1 MNNVILTGRLTKA
14 PERPAVTASGRQV
27 LDLRMAVNHHRR
39 DTVFVDVK
47 CWEGVAEA
55 AADHLTKGSLVGVSG
70 ELARDEWTDKATG
83 EPRHRYYINARS
95 LEFLDFRL
103 DRAATGHDTPSAQ
116 AGGDEAAVDA
126 F

>member
-1 MNNVILTGRLTKA
+1 MNNVDLIGRLTKA
-14 PERPAVTASGRQV
+14 PERPTVTSSGRHV
-27 LDLRMAVNHHRR
+27 LDLRLAVNHHRR

-47 CWEGVAEA
+47 CCGSVADA
-55 AADHLTKGSLVGVSG
+55 AADHLTKGSLVGATG
-70 ELARDEWTDKATG
+70 ELARDEWTDKSTG

-103 DRAATGHDTPSAQ
+103 DHAAGHGTAGANAATEQPVV
-116 AGGDEAAVDA
+116 EA